1 MADFILTLLKAS
13 LSASVVLFPV
23 LILRAIFKKA
33 SKRYLVLL
41 WIPVLLRLLMP
52 ISVKTDFSLMPRN
65 LPTNDA
71 VFEESTVVD
80 APNYITVDIPETTD
94 SKVTEIRPETRAF
107 DLPTA
112 LFAVWVV
119 GFSAML
125 IYSAV
130 SYFVLKHRVRF
141 SVPFSDAERSIR
153 LCDGISTPFILGIIK
168 PKIYLPSGLESD
180 IAMCVTEHEK
190 AHIKRLDH
198 IIKPL
203 AFLLLS
209 VHFFNPFMWLS
220 YVLLCRDIELACDE
234 KVVNVMEN
242 DGRKKYAEAL
252 VFCGVERKR
261 ISACPLAFGEVGV
274 KERVKNVMSFRRPIV
289 ILSFVLVIALILVGV
304 FFLTDPKEETEKDF
318 GDLAVIS
325 TGSDYEGVGKVYFEV
340 TNSTIGKEDNKLYV
354 KLVNGTDTGLEHGT
368 PYSVYRM
375 EDEKK
380 SDCDTVENRYYNM
393 PLLFV
398 FPDRYEEIAYSMDG
412 YDLTKE
418 GTYRIEQKFK
428 LQKDKEHEYKKNVEY
443 TAYIEFSLSGERELI
458 GAEKF
463 IIDPEPEKPIYI
475 EKFYSHFL
483 RVDGTGDGYNTVWK
497 YAANRMSPISSI
509 QFLPLVV
516 INDREDLASFTEGT
530 KEHFGYDRYLKEYYG
545 IIEKYDEK
553 YFEENSL
560 FITYVAEGSG
570 SVSHYVPRI
579 YRENGYVRVFVSK
592 LVPEVGTMDMAGW
605 FGFVEVEKSDISD
618 IVEFDAVSSAT
629 AMYYEFHYPVEPEP
643 AYINLLTDGTYHFYY
658 SAYSSDYIVGE
669 YEWSW
674 SDDDDCEILIL
685 HRDDKKGKYVF
696 KRNEDKD
703 LVFDAKNSFPIQ
715 EFKYS
720 LASSPTPA
728 VYDGAVFERKA

>member
-1 MADFILTLLKAS
+1 MADFIFTLLKVS
-13 LSASVVLFPV
+13 FSASVVLVPV
-23 LILRAIFKKA
+23 LILRALLKKA

-52 ISVKTDFSLMPRN
+52 ISVKTDLSLMPRD
-65 LPTNDA
+65 LPTADM
-71 VFEESTVVD
+71 VFEESTVND
-80 APNYITVDIPETTD
+80 APNYITVDIPETTEPKATNTMD
-94 SKVTEIRPETRAF
+94 NGGAF
-107 DLPTA
+107 DVPTVLFTVWA
-112 LFAVWVV
+112 L
-119 GFSAML
+119 GFLAML

-130 SYFVLKHRVRF
+130 SYFVLRHRVRF
-141 SVPFSDAERSIR
+141 SVPISDSDRSIR
-153 LCDGISTPFILGIIK
+153 LCNGISSPFILGIIK
-168 PKIYLPSGLESD
+168 PKIYLPSGLDVEVE
-180 IAMCVTEHEK
+180 ACVTEHEK

-198 IIKPL
+198 IIKPF

-234 KVVNVMEN
+234 KVINGKEE

-261 ISACPLAFGEVGV
+261 ISACPLAFGEVDV
-274 KERVKNVMSFRRPIV
+274 KERVRNVMSFKRPIV
-289 ILSFVLVIALILVGV
+289 ILSFILVIALILVGV
-304 FFLTDPKEETEKDF
+304 FFLTDPREEKEKDF

-325 TGSDYEGVGKVYFEV
+325 TGSDYKGDGSIYFEV
-340 TNSTIGKEDNKLYV
+340 TKSTVGEDDNKLYV
-354 KLVNGTDTGLEHGT
+354 KLINGTDTGLEHGT

-375 EDEKK
+375 EDGKK
-380 SDCDTVENRYYNM
+380 TNCDTIEERVWTM

-398 FPDRYEEIAYSMDG
+398 FPDGKEELTYSMDG

-418 GTYRIEQKFK
+418 GTYRIEQKFS
-428 LQKDKEHEYKKNVEY
+428 LQKDKEHEYKKNMEY
-443 TAYIEFSLSGERELI
+443 TAYIEFYLSGERELI

-463 IIDPEPEKPIYI
+463 IVEQKTEKPIYI

-497 YAANRMSPISSI
+497 YAANRMSPMSSI

-516 INDREDLASFTEGT
+516 INDREDLDSFTDGT

-545 IIEKYDEK
+545 IIEKYDEE
-553 YFEENSL
+553 YFKENSL

-605 FGFVEVEKSDISD
+605 FGFVEVEKNDISD
-618 IVEFDAVSSAT
+618 TVEFDAVSSAT

-658 SAYSSDYIVGE
+658 SAYSSEYIVGE

-696 KRNEDKD
+696 KHNQDKN

-715 EFKYS
+715 
-720 LASSPTPA
+720 
-728 VYDGAVFERKA
+728 